1 MMMTR
6 GLIES
11 YKSELDDIDI
21 DRPRDLTK
29 NSNESGVLPELP
41 EGNTYS
47 PRNPLVPRIS
57 YLTPEDMKKH
67 ETDVVSCSDIAL
79 VNYVTAMKLN
89 GDMRI
94 EEIPDLPH
102 VFKFTDAMEHCSQ
115 ELRPVSLTQVVISR
129 IELMNDKFSQESS
142 NNLQFKVPES
152 SLQLVERFKYSDIPE
167 ISSQEL
173 RPVGLMCTVVPRSQ
187 LVVKNICPMYRHT
200 YALVYACM
208 KNA

>member
-1 MMMTR
+1 MTMTR

-11 YKSELDDIDI
+11 CKSELDDIDI

-41 EGNTYS
+41 EGNMYS
-47 PRNPLVPRIS
+47 PCNPLVPRIS
-57 YLTPEDMKKH
+57 YLTPEDVKKQ

-79 VNYVTAMKLN
+79 VNYVTATKLN
-89 GDMRI
+89 SDMRI
-94 EEIPDLPH
+94 KEIPDLPH
-102 VFKFTDAMEHCSQ
+102 VFKFTDTMEHCSQ
-115 ELRPVSLTQVVISR
+115 ELRPVSLTWVVISK

-173 RPVGLMCTVVPRSQ
+173 RPVSLVCTVVPRSQ
-187 LVVKNICPMYRHT
+187 LVVKNICPMHGHT
-200 YALVYACM
+200 YALVYVHM